1 MYKVIGY
8 YVFQFIAIL
17 LIIFFLTGCVS
28 SGILTVLSGADVVSQ
43 LTTGKGTV
51 DNVVSKV
58 SGKDCAVWRMFKGK
72 KVCKDA
78 ELEEMVDYMMEL
90 DCDTYIFTKNDIVY
104 CKEE

>member
-78 ELEEMVDYMMEL
+78 ELEKMVDYMMEL
-90 DCDTYIFTKNDIVY
+90 DCDTYIFTKNDLVY

>member
-1 MYKVIGY
+1 MYRVII
-8 YVFQFIAIL
+8 VSIC
-17 LIIFFLTGCVS
+17 IFFLTGCVS
-28 SGILTVLSGADVVSQ
+28 SGILTILSGADIVSQ

-78 ELEEMVDYMMEL
+78 EVEEMVNRMMEL
-90 DCDTYIFTKNDIVY
+90 DCDTYVFTANDIVY
-104 CKEE
+104 CKKE

>member
-1 MYKVIGY
+1 MYRVIL
-8 YVFQFIAIL
+8 VSIC
-17 LIIFFLTGCVS
+17 IFCLTGCVS
-28 SGILTVLSGADVVSQ
+28 SGILTVLSGADILSQ

-78 ELEEMVDYMMEL
+78 ELEDMVNYMMKL
-90 DCDTYIFTKNDIVY
+90 DCDTYVFTANDIVY

>member
-1 MYKVIGY
+1 MYRVII
-8 YVFQFIAIL
+8 VSIC
-17 LIIFFLTGCVS
+17 IFFLTGCVS
-28 SGILTVLSGADVVSQ
+28 SGILTLISGADVVSQ

-78 ELEEMVDYMMEL
+78 STEEMVNYMMEL
-90 DCDTYIFTKNDIVY
+90 NCDTYVFTKNDVVY
-104 CKEE
+104 CKEEKK